1 MPVAPPSLGP
11 KADRFPSVVQK
22 QGARP
27 VPKKYRYELPE
38 HPVDYGVSVVAA
50 DLKIDAEAQRT
61 LNPSRAKA
69 IAADI
74 KPHALGSIIV
84 SQRTNGDMY
93 IVDGQHRREA
103 CRIAG
108 IENMVAEV
116 HRGLTLQEEASL
128 FLIKNREA
136 SKTNAHDEYRIGLT
150 AGLPLFVDTE
160 EILVSHNLK
169 IGSTSSNQI
178 GAVQGILA
186 ITDKYGPEILDDV
199 LTVAEAAYGRSAE
212 TWDGMII
219 GGLGE
224 AIGRHRNILSNETA
238 LDELARKLAKR
249 SSAARLIGDAR
260 SSATGYG
267 SKADGTGSRK
277 MAAYRLIIDA
287 WNKARRVNRIDV

>member
-1 MPVAPPSLGP
+1 MA
-11 KADRFPSVVQK
+11 
-22 QGARP
+22 
-27 VPKKYRYELPE
+27 KKYRYELPE
-38 HPVDYGVSVVAA
+38 HPVDYGVKVVAA
-50 DLKIDAEAQRT
+50 DLKIASEAQRT
-61 LNPSRAKA
+61 INPARAKA

-84 SQRTNGDMY
+84 SQRQNGDLY

-103 CRIAG
+103 CLIAG
-108 IENMVAEV
+108 IETLVAEV
-116 HRGLTLQEEASL
+116 HRGLTLSEEATL

-136 SKTNAHDEYRIGLT
+136 AKTNAHDEYRIGLT

-160 EILVSHNLK
+160 SVLVSHKLK

-186 ITDKYGPEILDDV
+186 ITDKYGPEVLDEV
-199 LTVAEAAYGRSAE
+199 LTIAEAAYGRTAE
-212 TWDGMII
+212 TWDGIII

-224 AIGRHRNILSNETA
+224 FVGRHRDLVLSA
-238 LDELARKLAKR
+238 ASLDEFARKVEKR

-260 SSATGYG
+260 SFATGFG

-277 MAAYRLIIDA
+277 MAAYRLFVEV
-287 WNKARRVNRIDV
+287 WNKGRRNHKIDIGG